1 MYRNRLVLIA
11 MIAVGGLLHSFE
23 NAAIAADLHFAGEV
37 TIRGK
42 PIAGT
47 ITLHLDDQF
56 VGSKVKDGKFKVN
69 RIIVGKCR
77 VTLEGKGVPAKY
89 TSEDSTPL
97 IIAVK
102 EGANWHRFEL
112 E

>member
-1 MYRNRLVLIA
+1 LPIKIPATFSSPNK
-11 MIAVGGLLHSFE
+11 AV
-23 NAAIAADLHFAGEV
+23 N
-37 TIRGK
+37 
-42 PIAGT
+42 
-47 ITLHLDDQF
+47 Q
-56 VGSKVKDGKFKVN
+56 
-69 RIIVGKCR
+69 CR

-97 IIAVK
+97 IIEVK